1 MKLLCQL
8 ILAWNMHA
16 ICHVHVVFVITVWS
30 LFGPSLTTDI
40 DQLKQDMEEAKKQIQ
55 QLNEELGKFFSCI

>member
-1 MKLLCQL
+1 
-8 ILAWNMHA
+8 MHA

-30 LFGPSLTTDI
+30 LFGPSLTTNI